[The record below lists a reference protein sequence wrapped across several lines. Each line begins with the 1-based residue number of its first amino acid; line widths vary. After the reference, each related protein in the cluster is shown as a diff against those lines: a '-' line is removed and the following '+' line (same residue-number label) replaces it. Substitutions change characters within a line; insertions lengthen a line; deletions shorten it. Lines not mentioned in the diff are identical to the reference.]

1 MTIQLY
7 TMRLYQVL
15 GSQEDLY
22 GPCNMILVCSMT
34 RMTGIGIGDLVEN
47 ETRVTLGITST

>member
-7 TMRLYQVL
+7 TMRLCQVL
-15 GSQEDLY
+15 GSQRDLY
-22 GPCNMILVCSMT
+22 GLCNMILVCSMT
-34 RMTGIGIGDLVEN
+34 RMTEIGIGDLVEN

>member
-7 TMRLYQVL
+7 TMRLCQVL

>member
-7 TMRLYQVL
+7 TMRLCQVL
-15 GSQEDLY
+15 GSQRDLY
-22 GPCNMILVCSMT
+22 GHMILVCSMT
-34 RMTGIGIGDLVEN
+34 RMTEIGIGDLVEN